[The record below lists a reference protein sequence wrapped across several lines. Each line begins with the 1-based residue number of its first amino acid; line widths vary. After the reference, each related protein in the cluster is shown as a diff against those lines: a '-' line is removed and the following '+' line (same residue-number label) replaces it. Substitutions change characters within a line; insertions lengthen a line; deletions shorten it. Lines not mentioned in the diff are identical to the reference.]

1 MHFELIYQAKRY
13 YHFFKTGLLKG
24 LTAEIKYRFPAR
36 KLKIITITGTDGKTT
51 SCTLLYHVLRQA
63 GKKVALISTVG
74 ALIDDEMIDTG
85 FHVTSPEPDQVHKFL
100 KQMVDRGIEY
110 VVLEVTS
117 HGAYQYRTWGIHP
130 LIAGITNI
138 THEHLD
144 YHLNYENYVEAKS
157 LALNAAPTIVLNVDD
172 QSYSKLRKLINHRQH
187 HVLTYSQEDKI
198 YYQVDKAIKDRFSEE
213 YNRLNARLVYTI
225 AQELKLTNQE
235 FIAAVASFQYVTGRM
250 QFLDLPTPYKIVI
263 DFAHT
268 PNALESALVALRKT
282 LNEQRGQGRLIAIF
296 GCAGL
301 RDRTKRP
308 LMGEIGARLADLAVF
323 TAEDPR
329 TEDIWSIIRQMKE
342 NLDHNHHKVIS
353 IADRKA
359 AIEFVLTKI
368 AQKNDII
375 GIFGKGH
382 EQSLCYGTIEY
393 PYSDEAAVKEVLRL
407 K

>member
-1 MHFELIYQAKRY
+1 MFAELIYRTKRV
-13 YHFFKTGLLKG
+13 YHLVKTGLLEG
-24 LTAEIKYRFPAR
+24 LPAEIRYKFPAR

-63 GKKVALISTVG
+63 GKRVALISTVG
-74 ALIDDEMIDTG
+74 ALIDDQIIDTG
-85 FHVTSPEPDQVHKFL
+85 FHVTTPDPAAVQKFL
-100 KQMVDRGIEY
+100 RLMVAQGIEY

-130 LIAGITNI
+130 LIAGVTNI

-144 YHLNYENYVEAKS
+144 YHLTYDLYVEAKAA
-157 LALNAAPTIVLNVDD
+157 ALNAAPTIVLNADD
-172 QSYSKLRKLINHRQH
+172 QSLPKLKKLINFKKHR
-187 HVLTYSQEDKI
+187 VLTYSQEHRLP
-198 YYQVDKAIKDRFSEE
+198 YQVDRAIQQRFPEN
-213 YNRLNARLVYTI
+213 YNRMNARLVYKI
-225 AQELKLTNQE
+225 AQELSISNQDL
-235 FIAAVASFQYVTGRM
+235 IAAVGSFQSVTGRM
-250 QFLDLPTPYKIVI
+250 QFLQLDLPYKIVI

-268 PNALESALVALRKT
+268 PNALENALTSLRKT

-301 RDRTKRP
+301 RDRQKRP
-308 LMGEIGARLADLAVF
+308 MMGEIGTRLADLAVF

-329 TEDIWSIIRQMKE
+329 TEDVWSIIRQMKE
-342 NLDHNHHKVIS
+342 NLTENHHKIASVGDRQQAIS
-353 IADRKA
+353 W
-359 AIEFVLTKI
+359 VLTKI

-393 PYSDEAAVKEVLRL
+393 PYSDESAVKAALGI